1 MSVIKNMASISGKV
15 DNINIKA
22 NSKEIRIS
30 IITDLKIIKK
40 ANKKAWATG
49 NLTFKLE
56 ISCPNGELN
65 YNILIK
71 DILDPKLI
79 SLISGSLT
87 INDIPA
93 GFGFYTYDKVSGLL
107 IIKIDNVNLPLN
119 INFQVRKKKIEI
131 FKLKN
136 KAVCFINN
144 NKIVSN
150 KVTVLGLS
158 EACKCKANI
167 INLKKNSF

>member
-1 MSVIKNMASISGKV
+1 MSVIKNTALISGKV
-15 DNINIKA
+15 DNVNIKVK
-22 NSKEIRIS
+22 SEEIRIS
-30 IITDLKIIKK
+30 LIKDLKIIKK

-49 NLTFKLE
+49 NLTF
-56 ISCPNGELN
+56 ELKIFN
-65 YNILIK
+65 LNEESSYNILIK
-71 DILDPKLI
+71 DILNPKLI
-79 SLISGSLT
+79 SLISESLT
-87 INDIPA
+87 INNIPA
-93 GFGFYTYDKVSGLL
+93 GFGFYTYDKISGLL
-107 IIKIDNVNLPLN
+107 TIKIDNINLPLT
-119 INFQVRKKKIEI
+119 INFQVRKNKIEI

-167 INLKKNSF
+167 INLKKNSY